1 MPMPEA
7 EMAGK
12 SMISIKE
19 NLSDAKSECLENFNL
34 LKTVGTGL

>member
-7 EMAGK
+7 ELAGK
-12 SMISIKE
+12 SVISMKE
-19 NLSDAKSECLENFNL
+19 NLSDEKSESLENFNL